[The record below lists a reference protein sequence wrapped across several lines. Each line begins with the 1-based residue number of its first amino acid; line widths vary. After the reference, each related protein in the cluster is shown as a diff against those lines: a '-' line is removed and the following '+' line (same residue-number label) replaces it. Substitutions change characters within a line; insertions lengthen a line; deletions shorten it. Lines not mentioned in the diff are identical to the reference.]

1 MSDILLPSI
10 TELTVLG
17 LHDRVRPNPAQMWR
31 IEYDHIESSIIIW
44 DISKV
49 SNYIGIDMDMLSMD
63 ISMFLPDIH
72 INDIGMV
79 FLEPEHF

>member
-1 MSDILLPSI
+1 
-10 TELTVLG
+10 
-17 LHDRVRPNPAQMWR
+17 MWR

-49 SNYIGIDMDMLSMD
+49 SDHIRIDMDMLSMD

-79 FLEPEHF
+79 FLKPK

>member
-1 MSDILLPSI
+1 
-10 TELTVLG
+10 
-17 LHDRVRPNPAQMWR
+17 
-31 IEYDHIESSIIIW
+31 
-44 DISKV
+44 
-49 SNYIGIDMDMLSMD
+49 MDMLSMD